1 MNWNAIAFDWNQ
13 VRAFLATAEEGSF
26 SAAARALGQTQP
38 TLSRQITALEED
50 LGVTLFERGRRS
62 MEITEAGLELLEH
75 VRTMGEAAQRI
86 SLAASGQASS
96 IEGKVTI
103 TSTEVVATYFLPAVL
118 LRLKEAAPG
127 VTVDIVASSDLRDLK
142 KREADIAI
150 RHARP
155 EQPDLIA
162 KLIAETMAAPYASRG
177 FLQKHGRPQSFED
190 LARLDFIGFDR
201 NEEIIPF
208 MAEKGLKLTPA
219 NFKFNSASGLVDFAM
234 VRAGLGVGF
243 LTADMAELDP
253 ELEPALPAFEPI
265 PVPVWLVTHRELHTS
280 RRIRLVYDLIAEELP
295 KLARAFSSG
304 QGAA

>member
-13 VRAFLATAEEGSF
+13 IRAFLATAEEGSF

-38 TLSRQITALEED
+38 TLSRQITALEDD
-50 LGVTLFERGRRS
+50 LGVILFERGRRT
-62 MEITEAGLELLEH
+62 MEITQSGLELLEH

-103 TSTEVVATYFLPAVL
+103 TATEMVATHFLPTVL
-118 LRLKEAAPG
+118 QQLRAAAPG
-127 VTVDIVASSDLRDLK
+127 VTVDVVASSDLRDLK

-155 EQPDLIA
+155 EQSDLIA
-162 KLIAETMAAPYASRG
+162 KLIGETMAAPYASRA
-177 FLQKHGRPQSFED
+177 FLERHGRPESFEE
-190 LARLDFIGFDR
+190 LAAMDFIGFDR

-208 MAEKGLKLTPA
+208 MAERGLKLTPG

-243 LTADMAELDP
+243 LTADMAELDE

-295 KLARAFSSG
+295 K
-304 QGAA
+304 AAPAMALE

>member
-13 VRAFLATAEEGSF
+13 IRAFLATAEEGSF

-103 TSTEVVATYFLPAVL
+103 TSTEMVATYFLPAVL
-118 LRLKEAAPG
+118 HRLKEAAPG

-162 KLIAETMAAPYASRG
+162 KLIAETMAAPFASRS
-177 FLQKHGRPQSFED
+177 FLQRHGRPQSFED
-190 LARLDFIGFDR
+190 LAQLDFIGFDR
-201 NEEIIPF
+201 NEDIIPV
-208 MAEKGLKLTPA
+208 MAEKGLKLTLE

-234 VRAGLGVGF
+234 VRAGLGIGF

-253 ELEPALPAFEPI
+253 ELELALPAFEPI

-295 KLARAFSSG
+295 KLARAFSRP
-304 QGAA
+304 